1 MDEAFR
7 ILDDGRVFF
16 DYGPA
21 SMVVT
26 ARRGDEDLS
35 DLAAS
40 AFPFLRDSLS
50 EIAGALPI
58 LRQYPDGMDYSE
70 LTGLPRVMAES
81 VLATGEPTLTPM
93 AAVAGT
99 VADAMADWLFAR
111 GADLVA
117 VNNGGDVALRLGEG
131 RSIRMGIL
139 PDLNGRVT
147 EIVEI
152 RAETASAVSARAVS
166 AGGASRAASPEAS
179 RSFPGG
185 ALSRTPAPRTSQT
198 APTSNRRGYIPVSPE
213 RSSRRATLP
222 RSASSRRSSR
232 FSRRRKSAVSSRCM
246 RRRSA
251 SGKTAISS
259 AYTRISRASV
269 SRSSAA
275 RNNIRQQ

>member
-26 ARRGDEDLS
+26 ARRGDENLS

-152 RAETASAVSARAVS
+152 RAEDGHRRRVHERSRRAEPHARHRRRRHGLFPAVRSRGRLRHTHRKLLLHRIAAGTYLSRRRDRAGERHCL
-166 AGGASRAASPEAS
+166 APYRHGRRAASPGGEKA
-179 RSFPGG
+179 RSHAG
-185 ALSRTPAPRTSQT
+185 
-198 APTSNRRGYIPVSPE
+198 V
-213 RSSRRATLP
+213 
-222 RSASSRRSSR
+222 
-232 FSRRRKSAVSSRCM
+232 
-246 RRRSA
+246 
-251 SGKTAISS
+251 
-259 AYTRISRASV
+259 
-269 SRSSAA
+269 
-275 RNNIRQQ
+275 

>member
-26 ARRGDEDLS
+26 ARRGDENLS

-93 AAVAGT
+93 AA
-99 VADAMADWLFAR
+99 W
-111 GADLVA
+111 
-117 VNNGGDVALRLGEG
+117 ALAPRC
-131 RSIRMGIL
+131 SAQTGISACSTPISPTYTL
-139 PDLNGRVT
+139 TNT
-147 EIVEI
+147 
-152 RAETASAVSARAVS
+152 AEPIDSAASASCA
-166 AGGASRAASPEAS
+166 
-179 RSFPGG
+179 
-185 ALSRTPAPRTSQT
+185 
-198 APTSNRRGYIPVSPE
+198 
-213 RSSRRATLP
+213 
-222 RSASSRRSSR
+222 
-232 FSRRRKSAVSSRCM
+232 
-246 RRRSA
+246 
-251 SGKTAISS
+251 
-259 AYTRISRASV
+259 
-269 SRSSAA
+269 
-275 RNNIRQQ
+275 

>member
-26 ARRGDEDLS
+26 ARRGDENLS

-99 VADAMADWLFAR
+99 VADAWR
-111 GADLVA
+111 TG
-117 VNNGGDVALRLGEG
+117 
-131 RSIRMGIL
+131 SS
-139 PDLNGRVT
+139 P
-147 EIVEI
+147 
-152 RAETASAVSARAVS
+152 
-166 AGGASRAASPEAS
+166 AA
-179 RSFPGG
+179 
-185 ALSRTPAPRTSQT
+185 
-198 APTSNRRGYIPVSPE
+198 
-213 RSSRRATLP
+213 
-222 RSASSRRSSR
+222 
-232 FSRRRKSAVSSRCM
+232 
-246 RRRSA
+246 
-251 SGKTAISS
+251 
-259 AYTRISRASV
+259 RISLP
-269 SRSSAA
+269 
-275 RNNIRQQ
+275 